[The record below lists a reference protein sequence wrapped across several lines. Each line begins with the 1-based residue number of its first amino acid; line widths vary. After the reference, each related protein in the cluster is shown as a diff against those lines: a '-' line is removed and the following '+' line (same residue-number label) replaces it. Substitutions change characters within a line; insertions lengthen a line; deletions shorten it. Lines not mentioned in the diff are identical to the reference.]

1 MLQTTT
7 GPDRQGFTLIEV
19 MVAVVIV
26 GLMLGIGIPR
36 MRELTIHSDTRSAK
50 SSLVTWINRAKSAAI
65 ETSRQTTFNVNS
77 NRVWVTATPRLVT
90 LAGST
95 ADTIARVDDFNTRYG
110 VTVTPNTTITFDI
123 RGLPTLAMG
132 AATTIVVTKQGIKDS
147 IIVSAYG
154 RVQK

>member
-1 MLQTTT
+1 MLPMTT

-26 GLMLGIGIPR
+26 GLMLGIGIPK
-36 MRELTIHSDTRSAK
+36 MRDITIHSDTRSAK
-50 SSLVTWINRAKSAAI
+50 SSLVTWVNRAKSAAI
-65 ETSRQTTFNVNS
+65 ETSRSTTFHVNG

-95 ADTIARVDDFNTRYG
+95 LDTISRVDDFNARYG

-123 RGLPTLAMG
+123 RGLPSLAMG
-132 AATTIVVTKQGIKDS
+132 AAMTIVVTKQSIRDS